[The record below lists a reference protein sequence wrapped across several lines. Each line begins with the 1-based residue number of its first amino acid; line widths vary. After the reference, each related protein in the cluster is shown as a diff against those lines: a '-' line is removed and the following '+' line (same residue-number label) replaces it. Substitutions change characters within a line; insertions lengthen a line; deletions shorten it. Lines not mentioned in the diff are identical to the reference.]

1 MPPASA
7 SKKYSDNSE
16 MKLTKER
23 IHHLAESMASNLHQ
37 KGFVEFTGMKQAL
50 VDALEAGIA
59 DELSVEDR
67 LNAEVRTLMKQ
78 YDTEIE
84 RGGVDYQKMF
94 TMIKTKLVRERGLI
108 L

>member
-1 MPPASA
+1 
-7 SKKYSDNSE
+7 

-23 IHHLAESMASNLHQ
+23 VRHLADAVVSHLHE
-37 KGFVEFTGMKQAL
+37 KGFVDLAGTKQDL
-50 VDALEAGIA
+50 VNVLDAAIT

-78 YDTEIE
+78 YDAEIE